1 MKTGSTHQTLFRFC
15 TPILRHFRRSFATLL
30 LFLLFLS
37 GCANGEREFPI
48 EGAVTTYTGSW
59 EYRYGPCPADSLQ
72 RPQCLN
78 AEWND
83 GSFVSGG
90 VESPSGRDGRN
101 ELWLRTRLTGPR
113 LSDPVMYL
121 KFVDQFYEAYVDGK
135 LIAKSPGSLFSTARL
150 TGVYRAYLPLGSDYV
165 GKTLVVRVHSRYWH
179 IGIHREQLIGERATM
194 IASAVRNGLSA
205 IMIGSMLMVLAL
217 IGLTLAVVQRQ
228 RAFAMYGSFALL
240 SGIYLLARS
249 QLRIFLFGSQELA
262 RLFELSALALLA
274 AALCGFV
281 EALFGPGPL
290 RLLRILKRTFVAFFI
305 GSVALI
311 SIGIVPVEWLLFP
324 LQILLLAMVLVML
337 VNALR
342 IGSLGHID
350 GRILSVGLAIALMPT
365 LYDLLSAMN
374 VIRRYVV
381 LTQYAV
387 ALFVLTIGLIVVRRF
402 MESRGEKVRLAM
414 EAAQVKARLAE
425 QDALLQAFRR
435 VADGDLDSPI
445 EVAADSSLKSLA
457 DALNRLREDVR
468 SRLKQLSTKNLA
480 AKQLNDE
487 LRRQIEQRS
496 RRLLNLMIQRPLKT
510 KEQSQLK
517 VQSLLGEH
525 YRIVCMLGT
534 GASGV
539 VLEVERITDGKRLAA
554 KVLTNAQDQT
564 GVVRFLR
571 EAQILSRLDHPNLVS
586 IQDVDITE
594 EGVPFLVM
602 ELVEGQTLRQLRNR
616 YRDRRFALQALKQI
630 ADALKAIHDG
640 GIIHRDLRPS
650 NVLVVDD
657 GDTPRIKLF
666 DFGVAALRAKEG
678 TESGTYPK
686 QKPGVSVSSSADRIE
701 LSLPG
706 LLIGSSMYMAPE
718 CRGGP
723 QAVGSAADVYSLG
736 VIAWELLTG
745 ELPFSRP
752 PVEMAAQQE
761 PLTPPSLHTKI
772 PDVNPALWALI
783 SSCLHPDP
791 GKRISAAQVA
801 AELAL
806 QVEEQQAQTAG

>member
-1 MKTGSTHQTLFRFC
+1 MMTGSTHQTFVRFRKRF
-15 TPILRHFRRSFATLL
+15 PAWSGRAFSA
-30 LFLLFLS
+30 FLLVLLSLS
-37 GCANGEREFPI
+37 GCAGGDREFPI
-48 EGAVTTYTGSW
+48 EGEVHPYRGSW
-59 EYRYGPCPADSLQ
+59 EYRFGACPLDGNQ
-72 RPQCLN
+72 RPLCLQS
-78 AEWND
+78 EWND
-83 GSFVSGG
+83 GSFVSGA
-90 VESPSGRDGRN
+90 VESPPGRDGKD

-113 LSDPVMYL
+113 LVDPVMYL

-135 LIAKSPGSLFSTARL
+135 LVAKSPGDLFSKARL
-150 TGVYRAYLPLGSDYV
+150 TGVYRAYLPLGPDYV
-165 GKTLVVRVHSRYWH
+165 GKTLAIRVHSRYWH
-179 IGIHREQLIGERATM
+179 IGIHRAQQIGERSTM
-194 IASAVRNGLSA
+194 IVSAIRNGLSA
-205 IMIGSMLMVLAL
+205 IMIGSMLMVLAM
-217 IGLTLAVVQRQ
+217 IGLTFAALQRH
-228 RAFAMYGSFALL
+228 RAFALYGSFALL

-262 RLFELSALALLA
+262 RVFELSALALLA
-274 AALCGFV
+274 ASLCGFI
-281 EALFGPGPL
+281 EEWFGAGPL
-290 RLLRILKRTFVAFFI
+290 GLLRHLKRLFVLFFLCSVVLV
-305 GSVALI
+305 GSGV
-311 SIGIVPVEWLLFP
+311 VPLEWLLLP
-324 LQILLLAMVLVML
+324 LQSLLLAMVGVML
-337 VNALR
+337 LNAVR
-342 IGSLGHID
+342 IGALGHKD
-350 GRILSVGLAIALMPT
+350 GRILSFGLAIAMMPT
-365 LYDLLSAMN
+365 LYDLLSAMSM
-374 VIRRYVV
+374 ISRYVV

-387 ALFVLTIGLIVVRRF
+387 ALFVLSIGIIVVRRF
-402 MESRGEKVRLAM
+402 VESRGEKLRLAM
-414 EAAQVKARLAE
+414 EAGQAKARLAE

-445 EVAADSSLKSLA
+445 EVSADSSLKSLA

-468 SRLKQLSTKNLA
+468 SQIKQLSVQNVA
-480 AKQLNDE
+480 SKQLNSE

-496 RRLLNLMIQRPLKT
+496 RRLLDLMIQRPLQT

-517 VQSLLGEH
+517 VQSLLGDH

-539 VLEVERITDGKRLAA
+539 VLEVERTTDGKRLAA
-554 KVLTNAQDQT
+554 KVLTNASDQS
-564 GVVRFLR
+564 GVVRFMR

-586 IQDVDITE
+586 IKDVDITD

-616 YRDRRFALQALKQI
+616 YRDRRFALTVLKQI
-630 ADALKAIHDG
+630 ADALTVIHEG

-650 NVLVVDD
+650 NILVVDD

-686 QKPGVSVSSSADRIE
+686 QKPGASVTSSADRLEI
-701 LSLPG
+701 SLPG
-706 LLIGSSMYMAPE
+706 IMIGSPMYMAPE

-723 QAVGSAADVYSLG
+723 QAAGTAADVYSLG
-736 VIAWELLTG
+736 MIAWELLTG

-752 PVEMAAQQE
+752 PVELAAQHE

-772 PDVNPALWALI
+772 PDINPALWALI

-801 AELAL
+801 TELAL
-806 QVEEQQAQTAG
+806 QVEEQQAQT